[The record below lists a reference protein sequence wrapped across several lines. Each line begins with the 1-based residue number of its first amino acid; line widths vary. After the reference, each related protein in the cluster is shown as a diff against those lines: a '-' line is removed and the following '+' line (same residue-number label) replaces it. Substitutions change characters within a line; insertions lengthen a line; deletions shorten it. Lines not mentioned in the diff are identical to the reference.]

1 MTQPATAPRTLTT
14 EETSLLDELI
24 DRKLIGVEKT
34 IAQRSL
40 DEFQATLAQHRDRV
54 EASIKLTYPEDWV
67 AYPTQDGKMLCYLQD
82 DGCERVEP
90 IWEIQFDKLD
100 LMHDVLEEDLEIDE
114 KDRHKAYTVQMSGR
128 CGVTGSRADELGF
141 RSTGDGFFAK
151 QWIAA
156 RHEPAARARLA
167 ANARKAA
174 MVNAKGRLVR
184 RFTGLAGVPIDE
196 LAKAGLDIKRCRG
209 IKFESGTQG
218 GSGDQ
223 ASEPQIK
230 RLAMIACVQSKVE
243 GQTRKDADRMVKL
256 LTDHC
261 QIGKRAASALMDEL
275 EKLEIPMPK
284 ATFLQKVNYQAP
296 AAPEKK
302 SEAPP
307 ATGGDVAPA
316 AGSQEAGPSVLDE
329 KGVCRECERDV
340 AQYGHSKACPYAQPP
355 EDKK

>member
-1 MTQPATAPRTLTT
+1 MTQPAQPQRTVST
-14 EETSLLDELI
+14 EELGLLDEI
-24 DRKLIGVEKT
+24 VERRTQDRT

-40 DEFQATLAQHRDRV
+40 DEFQETLAQHRSRI

-67 AYPTQDGKMLCYLQD
+67 VYETPDGKKLCYLQD

-90 IWEIQFDKLD
+90 IWEIEFAKLD
-100 LMHDVLEEDLEIDE
+100 LMQDVLEEDLEIDDG

-128 CGVTGSRADELGF
+128 CRVTGSRGDELGF

-151 QWIAA
+151 QWLAA
-156 RHEPAARARLA
+156 KHEPATRARLA
-167 ANARKAA
+167 ANVRKSA

-184 RFTGLAGVPIDE
+184 RFTGLGGVPMDV
-196 LAKAGLDIKRCRG
+196 LASHGLDTNRCRG

-218 GSGDQ
+218 GSGDGPNV
-223 ASEPQIK
+223 PQL
-230 RLAMIACVQSKVE
+230 RALAGAAAMAGKVE
-243 GQTRKDADRMVKL
+243 GFSKNDFNKL
-256 LTDHC
+256 VDTLQSEC
-261 QIGKRAASALMDEL
+261 RISKRDASALIDEL
-275 EKLEIPMPK
+275 KALKEPMQK
-284 ATFLQKVNYQAP
+284 ATFWKRVGYQ
-296 AAPEKK
+296 APEKK

-355 EDKK
+355 T